1 MKNIQGLIIALVLG
15 ILAAMLNWVYLTSKA
30 QSVETV
36 DFIAVKPGV
45 TIGRGE
51 RLVQENLVKVGIP
64 RTGIG
69 NLDDFAVRY
78 SELQTVLNQNVS
90 RTLRDGALLLR
101 DDLKT
106 PPPELKLEKSR
117 TPGEGEDVAIWI
129 PVDTRTFVPSLV
141 SPGDLVSFLVA
152 APRGSVPTP
161 AGSGERP
168 APTTVGGRSTP
179 TAVGGSMEIIG
190 PFKILSLGNRL
201 GSSEVMRAAKIP
213 QLQENVMTIRVRLK
227 NKQLEQK
234 AEKLLKY
241 LRTTNYRGVGIML
254 HPKPN

>member
-30 QSVETV
+30 RNVETV
-36 DFIAVKPGV
+36 DFIGIKQGV

-51 RLVQENLVKVGIP
+51 RLVQENLVQVGIP

-168 APTTVGGRSTP
+168 APT
-179 TAVGGSMEIIG
+179 AVGGSMEIIG

-234 AEKLLKY
+234 AERLLKY
-241 LRTTNYRGVGIML
+241 LRVTNYRGVGIML